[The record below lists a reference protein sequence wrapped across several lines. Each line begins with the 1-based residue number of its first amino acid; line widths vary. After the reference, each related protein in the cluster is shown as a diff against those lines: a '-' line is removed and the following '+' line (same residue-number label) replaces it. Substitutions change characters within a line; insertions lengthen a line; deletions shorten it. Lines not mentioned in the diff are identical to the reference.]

1 MIMNGHKKTRALSI
15 ICSKASGKARITIIE
30 QQPAPLRYNNNP
42 PIKMVGELIRNKRKH
57 LLSIIPLCLKIF
69 QIFRTRIIFVKC
81 LQYVIDTVYRE
92 PLPATESVAKVKRFF
107 ESTRE
112 NAYNFPKYMGY
123 RTKQHYLCNIFPDLE
138 DKHDK
143 ADSSL

>member
-1 MIMNGHKKTRALSI
+1 
-15 ICSKASGKARITIIE
+15 
-30 QQPAPLRYNNNP
+30 
-42 PIKMVGELIRNKRKH
+42 MVDTLIRSQRKH
-57 LLSIIPLCLKIF
+57 LLSIIPFDLKF
-69 QIFRTRIIFVKC
+69 TRFYIKNNLRKI
-81 LQYVIDTVYRE
+81 LTQYVIETAHRE
-92 PLPATESVAKVKRFF
+92 PLLATESVAKVKRFS

-123 RTKQHYLCNIFPDLE
+123 RTKQYYLCNIFPDLE